1 MNKIKATDQR
11 MIELLSDL
19 ESTYSSAKFKF
30 DEATYALEEYGHK
43 LTFKRR
49 HLKAKTHF
57 KKVVNAVYET
67 LKRVEIKEDQKDLLP
82 KLWDLQ
88 QRYNIQ

>member
-1 MNKIKATDQR
+1 MNKIKVTDQR

-19 ESTYSSAKFKF
+19 ESTYTSAKFKF
-30 DEATYALEEYGHK
+30 DEARFAVEEYEHK
-43 LTFKRR
+43 LTFQNRYRR
-49 HLKAKTHF
+49 ARTHF

-88 QRYNIQ
+88 QRYNIK